1 MFTYKLVSFPT
12 TYFFVILIAL
22 FGSRK
27 KMIKRS
33 LLKNF
38 TRKKTRGRLAKVM
51 SINKQEKTQWKV
63 RRYCIGIE
71 LGSIL

>member
-1 MFTYKLVSFPT
+1 
-12 TYFFVILIAL
+12 
-22 FGSRK
+22 
-27 KMIKRS
+27 MIKRS